1 MSEPLGGLAGSSG
14 MSSAWV
20 WLCRQGSLCGLPPLA
35 GAAPGSPGTPQV
47 PALQRCLLGH
57 V

>member
-14 MSSAWV
+14 MSSAWA